1 MFLPS
6 KGREKHS
13 QVFDYFCNWSDEGID
28 KMLNM
33 LMQDITSTD
42 VHEKLGYFSV
52 PDDNMDQFFDNI
64 RHSQKKED
72 SYSGIDPS
80 TARQIEFFK
89 RVAVSEYIDTK
100 QLQKLPKPDEFFQLT
115 EEDFVK
121 RIDATKDS
129 INKIPFPEKYINNL
143 KDACCKACENLSIDN
158 EKEVVLTSNKIELS
172 KKQQDLNAQDTIVQ
186 HFDRHQLQ
194 RGFKYYNTPGIK
206 KQYQFYKSKEEID
219 LEAIE
224 FFIRLDFDK
233 VMTRMEVSKVRDSIT
248 SINSCNSNGIDIH
261 RLSFD
266 KFYELAKDPKSTV
279 ESLKKEGKV
288 VDETF
293 LTYLNSQYILCRKHG
308 YDFSVDPSKALTKYF
323 RDSVVPAVYD
333 NVNDWFIETVLLI
346 KGIILLNEEVELEH
360 KLSWYEY
367 IFIGQRSYQL
377 AAIKYKLL
385 YDGKDEAPPS
395 FTDAIDAIIDR
406 YVKENSND
414 DSMVKC
420 KPVKGD
426 PLVHQFIREVDR
438 DILKLGATAIAY
450 PFNEENLRLRQ
461 FPKEILFL
469 RKIKGLEQFRIA
481 KLKGSKCNIS
491 KPNIRKKVNREMK
504 SSYASVRDS
513 FNALSNKEFEA
524 PQHYLDAV
532 DMLADQFKTIFSKI
546 HHSRL
551 QIYLAH
557 LVTNLEMISIKFVL
571 EDKSSKFYILEEIL
585 RDTEYTDGRLT
596 RNSIVHPVWLTELSK
611 NIGILD
617 RSGNKI
623 KFPEFEREVNI
634 QRIAFN
640 LRELLSSFEMY
651 PRELNSLSD
660 SEHDE
665 SDTESEDTDIFE
677 DDLPSNFQLCEERLK
692 QLGLMN
698 EIFSKKSLD
707 EKCNIS
713 ENSSDE
719 NQKDSLSNLKKP
731 TISKEVEDG
740 ICILNNKITVT
751 PESSK
756 HFSGSEKASVFERQL
771 QKACRDVD
779 INSLK
784 ELLQICKKGSET
796 KELSMQDVSCIDKI
810 MGQIVMNF
818 ISQTEECD
826 YISDEVL
833 KQKIAHLANLFE
845 KDPIELHNI
854 SDLAFGKAK
863 QVKDDHEF
871 KAKMKF
877 NTKKGLQSN
886 SRAAHIES
894 YIRGQLGFHASV
906 KCDRLSVSHVSPPK
920 IFETCNLIKTKKQ
933 SSNTSSSEELSSSS
947 VLPTT
952 SSITVQDCKIDEK
965 KSKNMSIPPSLTNC
979 KPSTSKESSS
989 STFIDNIP
997 SKHSDLNYLLQQ
1009 CVKNRRLPNNEER
1022 EFYCLPSSYRIPPL
1036 INQALGQCP
1045 EISRYTSA
1053 AILFSEKVASKEKQ
1067 IIYKNDKLLINK
1079 LEEVY
1084 KPKSKGIPDKYREEV
1099 ERIFAM
1105 TEQKKVFNHLNSF
1118 N

>member
-1 MFLPS
+1 MFLPN
-6 KGREKHS
+6 KGRKKHS

-52 PDDNMDQFFDNI
+52 PDDNIDQFFDNI
-64 RHSQKKED
+64 RHSQRKED
-72 SYSGIDPS
+72 SYSNIDPS
-80 TARQIEFFK
+80 TVQQIEFFK

-100 QLQKLPKPDEFFQLT
+100 QLQKLPRPDEFFQLT

-129 INKIPFPEKYINNL
+129 MNKIPFPEKYINNL
-143 KDACCKACENLSIDN
+143 KDACCKACGSFTNDN
-158 EKEVVLTSNKIELS
+158 EKETKILDNMIDLS
-172 KKQQDLNAQDTIVQ
+172 RKQQDLNTHDTIIQ
-186 HFDRHQLQ
+186 HLDKHQLQ
-194 RGFKYYNTPGIK
+194 RGFKYYNTPGVK

-233 VMTRMEVSKVRDSIT
+233 IMTKMEISRVRDSIT
-248 SINSCNSNGIDIH
+248 PINSCNTNGIDIH

-266 KFYELAKDPKSTV
+266 KFYELAKDPKNTV
-279 ESLKKEGKV
+279 ESLKKEGKII
-288 VDETF
+288 DDAF

-323 RDSVVPAVYD
+323 RDNIVPAVYD

-385 YDGKDEAPPS
+385 CDGKDEAPPS

-406 YVKENSND
+406 YVKENSSD

-532 DMLADQFKTIFSKI
+532 DMLADQFKNIFSKI

-557 LVTNLEMISIKFVL
+557 LITNLEMISIKFVL
-571 EDKSSKFYILEEIL
+571 EDKSSKFYLLEEIL

-617 RSGNKI
+617 KSGNKI
-623 KFPEFEREVNI
+623 QFPEFEREVNI

-640 LRELLSSFEMY
+640 LREVLSSFEMF

-677 DDLPSNFQLCEERLK
+677 DALPENFQLSEDRLK
-692 QLGLMN
+692 QLGLLN
-698 EIFSKKSLD
+698 EVISKNSVE
-707 EKCNIS
+707 EKCSIEEKTFEES
-713 ENSSDE
+713 QQE
-719 NQKDSLSNLKKP
+719 SNDALQKP
-731 TISKEVEDG
+731 TTSKDNEDG
-740 ICILNNKITVT
+740 ICMSNNKVMPTH
-751 PESSK
+751 ESTK
-756 HFSGSEKASVFERQL
+756 QISVNDIAPVFDCQL
-771 QKACRDVD
+771 QKACCSVD
-779 INSLK
+779 KSSLK
-784 ELLQICKKGSET
+784 DLLQICKKGNEIR
-796 KELSMQDVSCIDKI
+796 ELSMQDVSCIDKI

-826 YISDEVL
+826 NISDEVL

-845 KDPIELHNI
+845 KDPTELHNI
-854 SDLAFGKAK
+854 SELAFRKAK
-863 QVKDDHEF
+863 QVKDEHEF
-871 KAKMKF
+871 KTKMKV
-877 NTKKGLQSN
+877 NNKRNL
-886 SRAAHIES
+886 HINNRVTNIEN
-894 YIRGQLGFHASV
+894 YIKGQLGFHASI
-906 KCDRLSVSHVSPPK
+906 KCDKLSTSHDVQPK
-920 IFETCNLIKTKKQ
+920 IFESCNLMKQKKQ
-933 SSNTSSSEELSSSS
+933 SSNTSSFEELSSSIQLTAS
-947 VLPTT
+947 NNSTEE
-952 SSITVQDCKIDEK
+952 CKGDEK
-965 KSKNMSIPPSLTNC
+965 KSTNIQTLPPLTNC
-979 KPSTSKESSS
+979 KPSTSKESPP
-989 STFIDNIP
+989 STFIDDVVYKN
-997 SKHSDLNYLLQQ
+997 DNLNYLLQQ
-1009 CVKNRRLPNNEER
+1009 CVKNRRQPNNEER
-1022 EFYCLPSSYRIPPL
+1022 EFYCLPSSCKMPPL

-1053 AILFSEKVASKEKQ
+1053 AILFTEKITSKEKQ
-1067 IIYKNDKLLINK
+1067 IIYKNDKSLINK
-1079 LEEVY
+1079 LEEIY
-1084 KPKSKGIPDKYREEV
+1084 KPRNKGIPDKYREEV
-1099 ERIFAM
+1099 ERIFAL
-1105 TEQKKVFNHLNSF
+1105 TEQKKVFDHLNSF